1 MRTKEAQ
8 KNIMRGIK
16 DVESY
21 LKHIKAIEE
30 QMKGTLLILC
40 DTWQKLED
48 QDQIVKADDV
58 FPY

>member
-1 MRTKEAQ
+1 
-8 KNIMRGIK
+8 MRGIK